1 MTSVR
6 DEKATAPIP
15 EETPDVPPGTIVR
28 IQAQHFRSF
37 RYLDVDLSRFHV
49 LIGPNASGKSNLLDI
64 VAFLGDFVNGGL
76 DAAIGG
82 DRALGIPLRAPDARH
97 LVWMQGENYFELAVE
112 VVLPADR
119 VSTPATKNG
128 TGGRQW
134 ICRFDVR
141 VEVEPSVRVVRES
154 LWLKPL
160 EKAPARQPD
169 LFPDDRTDSP
179 ASITVPGGHRAP
191 RGWKAVVRRSSED
204 PERIMFYA
212 ERTKWQNPFR
222 IRADRSALA
231 NLPDDEERFPA
242 ATWFKSL
249 LRERI
254 HRLALSGEALRMPSP
269 PTRRGPY
276 LPDGSNLPWVVHE
289 LEKGNPQ
296 RLAQWLDH
304 VREALP
310 DIDELFTRE
319 REEDRHRYLVVRYRS
334 KLEAPSWTVSDGTLR
349 FLALTLL
356 AYAPAD
362 GIHLIEEPENG
373 LHPRALESV
382 YQSLS
387 SVYRSQVLLATHSP
401 VLLAAARPSEL
412 LCFAKNTAGATQVV
426 RGDRHPRLREWRGT
440 LDLGTLF
447 ASGLLG

>member
-6 DEKATAPIP
+6 DRKGVNPIEVGP
-15 EETPDVPPGTIVR
+15 EEPAGTVVR
-28 IQAQHFRSF
+28 IQARHFRSL
-37 RYLDVDLSRFHV
+37 YGVDADLSRFLV
-49 LIGPNASGKSNLLDI
+49 LVGPNASGKSNLLDV
-64 VAFLGDFVNGGL
+64 VAFLGDFVNSGLEAAVGGEP
-76 DAAIGG
+76 
-82 DRALGIPLRAPDARH
+82 ALGVPLRASDARH
-97 LVWMQGENYFELAVE
+97 LVWMQRERHFELAVE
-112 VVLPADR
+112 VTLPTDR
-119 VSTPATKNG
+119 VSATRNG
-128 TGGRQW
+128 TDTRQR
-134 ICRFDVR
+134 ICRYEVR
-141 VEVEPSVRVVRES
+141 VEVEPNLRVVRES
-154 LWLKPL
+154 LWLRPP
-160 EKAPARQPD
+160 ERTRPHQPD
-169 LFPDDRTDSP
+169 LFPDDHVERLG
-179 ASITVPGGHRAP
+179 SITLPSGHRTP
-191 RGWKAVVRRSSED
+191 KGWKAVVRRSSED
-204 PERIMFYA
+204 PEKIMFYA

-296 RLAQWLDH
+296 QLARWLDH

-310 DIDELFTRE
+310 DIEGVVTRE
-319 REEDRHRYLVVRYRS
+319 REEDRHRYLVVRYNWKPE

-356 AYAPAD
+356 AYAPAA

-373 LHPRALESV
+373 LHPRALESI

-401 VLLAAARPSEL
+401 VLLAAASPSEL
-412 LCFAKNTAGATQVV
+412 LCFAKTAAGATQVV
-426 RGDRHPRLREWRGT
+426 RGDRHPRLREWRGR

>member
-6 DEKATAPIP
+6 DEKATDPARDN
-15 EETPDVPPGTIVR
+15 PDVPPGSVMR
-28 IQAQHFRSF
+28 IQARHFRSF
-37 RYLDVDLSRFHV
+37 RHLDVDLSRFLV
-49 LIGPNASGKSNLLDI
+49 LVGPNASGKSNLLDI

-76 DAAIGG
+76 QAAIEG
-82 DRALGIPLRAPDARH
+82 DRALSIPLRASDARH
-97 LVWMQGENYFELAVE
+97 LVWMQRGNHFELAVE
-112 VVLPADR
+112 VVLPEDR
-119 VSTPATKNG
+119 VGGAKNG
-128 TGGRQW
+128 TSGQRR
-134 ICRFDVR
+134 ICRYDLR
-141 VEVEPSVRVVRES
+141 VEVEPSLRVVRES
-154 LWLKPL
+154 LWLKPP
-160 EKAPARQPD
+160 EKVRSQQPD
-169 LFPDDRTDSP
+169 LFPEERAERS
-179 ASITVPGGHRAP
+179 ASITIPGRRHAP
-191 RGWKAVVRRSSED
+191 HGWKAVIRRGTDD
-204 PERIMFYA
+204 PERITFYA

-289 LEKGNPQ
+289 LQENDPE
-296 RLAQWLDH
+296 RLARWLDH

-310 DIDELFTRE
+310 DIDELSTRE
-319 REEDRHRYLVVRYRS
+319 REEDRHRYLVVRYSS

-349 FLALTLL
+349 LLALTLL

-401 VLLAAARPSEL
+401 VLLAAASPSEL
-412 LCFAKNTAGATQVV
+412 LCFAKTTAGATQVV
-426 RGDRHPRLREWRGT
+426 RGDRHPRLRKWRGT

>member
-6 DEKATAPIP
+6 DAKGTTPNEIGTHAPA
-15 EETPDVPPGTIVR
+15 GTIVG
-28 IQAQHFRSF
+28 IQARHFRS
-37 RYLDVDLSRFHV
+37 LHGVDADLSRF
-49 LIGPNASGKSNLLDI
+49 LILVGPNASGKSNLLDV
-64 VAFLGDFVNGGL
+64 VAFLGDFVHSGL
-76 DAAIGG
+76 EATVGG
-82 DRALGIPLRAPDARH
+82 DPALGIPLRASDARH
-97 LVWMQGENYFELAVE
+97 LVWMQRESHFELAVE
-112 VVLPADR
+112 ATLPAER
-119 VSTPATKNG
+119 VAAAG
-128 TGGRQW
+128 VGAGGRR
-134 ICRFDVR
+134 ICRYEIR
-141 VEVEPSVRVVRES
+141 VQVEPSLRVVREN
-154 LWLKPL
+154 LWLKPP
-160 EKAPARQPD
+160 EKVRPRQPD
-169 LFPDDRTDSP
+169 LFPEDRTTVP
-179 ASITVPGGHRAP
+179 EEITIPGGHRAP
-191 RGWKAVVRRSSED
+191 KDWKAVVRRSSDD

-222 IRADRSALA
+222 IRATRSALA

-289 LEKGNPQ
+289 LEKKDPQ
-296 RLAQWLDH
+296 RLARWLDH

-310 DIDELFTRE
+310 DIRGVYTRE
-319 REEDRHRYLVVRYRS
+319 REEDRHRYLVVRYGS
-334 KLEAPSWTVSDGTLR
+334 ELEAPSWTVSDGTLR

-356 AYAPAD
+356 AYAPAA

-373 LHPRALESV
+373 LHPRALESI

-401 VLLAAARPSEL
+401 VLLAAASPSEL
-412 LCFAKNTAGATQVV
+412 LCFAKTAEGATQVV

>member
-6 DEKATAPIP
+6 DEKATDPIP
-15 EETPDVPPGTIVR
+15 QTPDVPPGTIIR
-28 IQAQHFRSF
+28 IQARHFRSF

-64 VAFLGDFVNGGL
+64 VAFLGDFVSGGL
-76 DAAIGG
+76 GAAIEG
-82 DRALGIPLRAPDARH
+82 DHALGIPLRAPDARH
-97 LVWMQGENYFELAVE
+97 LVWMQRENHFELAVE
-112 VVLPADR
+112 VALPADR
-119 VSTPATKNG
+119 VSGPAAKTG
-128 TGGRQW
+128 TGGQRR
-134 ICRFDVR
+134 ICRYDLR
-141 VEVEPSVRVVRES
+141 LEVAPNLRIVHEN
-154 LWLKPL
+154 LWLKPS
-160 EKAPARQPD
+160 EKVSACQPE
-169 LFPDDRTDSP
+169 LFPGEHIDTGEPVSL
-179 ASITVPGGHRAP
+179 PGGRHTP
-191 RGWKAVVRRSSED
+191 EGWKPVVRRSSKD
-204 PERIMFYA
+204 PERITFRA

-222 IRADRSALA
+222 IRSDRSALA

-289 LEKGNPQ
+289 LEKRDPQ
-296 RLAQWLDH
+296 RLARWLDH

-310 DIDELFTRE
+310 DIEGVFTRE
-319 REEDRHRYLVVRYRS
+319 REEDRHRYLVARYGS

-356 AYAPAD
+356 AYAPAA
-362 GIHLIEEPENG
+362 GIYLIEEPENG
-373 LHPRALESV
+373 LHPRALESI

-387 SVYRSQVLLATHSP
+387 SVYQSQVLLATHSP
-401 VLLAAARPSEL
+401 VLLAAASPSEL
-412 LCFAKNTAGATQVV
+412 LCFAKTAKGATQVV
-426 RGDRHPRLREWRGT
+426 RGDRHPRQRKWRGT